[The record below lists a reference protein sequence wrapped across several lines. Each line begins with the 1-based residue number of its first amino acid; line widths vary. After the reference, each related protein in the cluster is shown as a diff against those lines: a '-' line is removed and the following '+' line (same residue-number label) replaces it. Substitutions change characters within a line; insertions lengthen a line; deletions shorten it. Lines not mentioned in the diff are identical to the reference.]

1 MGGGSLCTMTVYPL
15 PSCGWSA
22 WYAHMIERRL
32 CARFG
37 DVRLAMKLEFDLLVR
52 MFIVL
57 TAMALLLISDQAD
70 AGKLKDPGQGHLQY
84 KAPKTGP
91 DYYIVRQSDSD
102 KCSIVPGRFGQKP
115 VGTVGNAPYANRAYA
130 NAALRLAPECKGGL
144 LDEGH

>member
-1 MGGGSLCTMTVYPL
+1 MHDDSLSFAV
-15 PSCGWSA
+15 
-22 WYAHMIERRL
+22 
-32 CARFG
+32 
-37 DVRLAMKLEFDLLVR
+37 VRLVCLVCPYDRAPFLCEVRRRQARDETRVDLLVR

>member
-1 MGGGSLCTMTVYPL
+1 MHDDSLSFAV
-15 PSCGWSA
+15 
-22 WYAHMIERRL
+22 
-32 CARFG
+32 
-37 DVRLAMKLEFDLLVR
+37 VRLVCLVCPYDRAPPLCEVRRRQARDETKVDLLVR